1 MRWVWFEGVANEVGV
16 VYRRGV
22 VNDVGVVKVRL
33 VSEVG
38 VV

>member
-1 MRWVWFEGVANEVGV
+1 MRWVWFESVANEVGV
-16 VYRRGV
+16 AYRRGV